1 MHETALFQ
9 IIFKFCTYLPKFSN
23 ILLFFVLS
31 CPFSEKK
38 KRKKRMPLLSRIGT
52 GRILK
57 GTFFEIWVF
66 RLLENAFPA
75 HFLTS
80 DHTLFIADKLHPP
93 PSPHEYYGL
102 VIKYTKSCHPNRC
115 IKVGNKLPRLP
126 CW

>member
-1 MHETALFQ
+1 MFAESVSKAYSSCFIHALVA
-9 IIFKFCTYLPKFSN
+9 CMR
-23 ILLFFVLS
+23 LLFFKLFSNFVHICPNFQIFCSFLS
-31 CPFSEKK
+31 FLALFLKK
-38 KRKKRMPLLSRIGT
+38 KKTKKKRMPLLSRIGT

-93 PSPHEYYGL
+93 PPPP
-102 VIKYTKSCHPNRC
+102 VNIM
-115 IKVGNKLPRLP
+115 V
-126 CW
+126 W